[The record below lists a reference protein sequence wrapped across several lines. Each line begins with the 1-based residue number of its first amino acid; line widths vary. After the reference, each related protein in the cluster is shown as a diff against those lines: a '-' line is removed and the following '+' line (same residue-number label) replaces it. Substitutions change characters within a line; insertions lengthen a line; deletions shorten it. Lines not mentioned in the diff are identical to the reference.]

1 MLLTL
6 QPGPAHAPPIS
17 PSCRSCCAGRHS
29 DTLKLFLTEL
39 QRRRCSNRVR
49 AGGRRYEGPC
59 NPYNCGD
66 DLLRHARCCAGADFN
81 SKCHRPFP
89 GSSNS
94 PHFNHNELHDVMQLA
109 GGELSNKLCS
119 SLTAHDRRN
128 LERDCEHGVRV
139 GLHFEPA
146 RVSVQLRAGCSF
158 TIGKSA
164 GLKRRAFTIIRPPG
178 CRPGSARL
186 PW

>member
-1 MLLTL
+1 MRALAILITVATIYSGMHDAVLAQTSTPNVTAPFQGLQTPLTSTTTNCMML
-6 QPGPAHAPPIS
+6 
-17 PSCRSCCAGRHS
+17 
-29 DTLKLFLTEL
+29 
-39 QRRRCSNRVR
+39 
-49 AGGRRYEGPC
+49 
-59 NPYNCGD
+59 
-66 DLLRHARCCAGADFN
+66 
-81 SKCHRPFP
+81 
-89 GSSNS
+89 
-94 PHFNHNELHDVMQLA
+94 QLA